1 MTIRF
6 VSADKPFSL
15 PWTGLPTVKPSP
27 SAPAPARDTLE
38 LSRPTAPATVRPL
51 RTSFGSLQALLR
63 TRLATYGAQQPT
75 PSVGTASFRSALSQ
89 AKAGQP
95 LALGTGTYALKDF
108 GNDLFGV
115 NMPASVTG
123 IAGQGIDRTF
133 IEMTPHTST
142 HAKDVP
148 TKDWATNQLS
158 LLQVSG
164 SPNLHD
170 FTLRATEQGH
180 LYNGLRISHTTHAR
194 VTNVKVTGVPGNQD
208 IPPGET
214 FGINDFHGQGSVYK
228 NVEVDGMGV
237 GASGFATNSSS
248 DITVDHGYF
257 HGSGVAHG
265 ATFWQT
271 RNVTITDTTSV
282 DNKDCGF
289 NFERVSGTVNIVR
302 PVMRNNKLA
311 DIRVVSDQAS
321 AKVTIVDPVFTGP
334 KLRIKLSKTYM
345 GKPSAQR
352 KEDIR
357 VIIHGVDRTNDVVQ
371 WIGG

>member
-15 PWTGLPTVKPSP
+15 PWTGLPTGKPA
-27 SAPAPARDTLE
+27 APMADTLE
-38 LSRPTAPATVRPL
+38 RSRPAATAKVRPIG
-51 RTSFGSLQALLR
+51 TAFGSLQALLR
-63 TRLATYGAQQPT
+63 TRLATYGARPSAPQT
-75 PSVGTASFRSALSQ
+75 PSVGTVPFRSALSQ
-89 AKAGQP
+89 VRPGQA

-108 GNDLFGV
+108 GRDLLGV
-115 NMPASVTG
+115 DVPGSVSG
-123 IAGQGIDRTF
+123 IAGQGVDRTV
-133 IEMTPHTST
+133 IEMTPHSST

-148 TKDWATNQLS
+148 TKAWSTNQLS
-158 LLQVSG
+158 LLRVSG
-164 SPNLHD
+164 SPNLRD

-180 LYNGLRISHTTHAR
+180 LYNGLRLNHTTHAR

-214 FGINDFHGQGSVYK
+214 FGINDFRTDGSVYSH
-228 NVEVDGMGV
+228 VEVDGMGV

-248 DITVDHGYF
+248 NVTIDHGYF
-257 HGSGVAHG
+257 HGSGAAHG

-271 RNVTITDTTSV
+271 RDVTITDTTSV

-289 NFERVSGTVNIVR
+289 NFERVSGTVNLIR

-311 DIRVVSDQAS
+311 DLRVVSDQAS
-321 AKVTIVDPVFTGP
+321 AKVTIVDPVFSGP

-345 GKPSAQR
+345 GKPCLQR

-357 VIIHGVDRTNDVVQ
+357 VIIHGVDRTKDVVQ